1 MFDQLEGPQI
11 ELLTREQMRP
21 LIQPRAPDAHKGDF
35 GRVVVVADRQGRP
48 ARPCCA
54 RKARCVR
61 ERAWD
66 GGVTACLPADHC
78 RARRRIHDRRPRR
91 NTRGHGALLRGRRR
105 PGIDADVIVAGPG
118 LGRGEGVTTFV
129 RELLDKCEGPLVLD
143 ADALNAFADEPALLI
158 GREGRDLIITPH
170 PG

>member
-1 MFDQLEGPQI
+1 
-11 ELLTREQMRP
+11 MRSGVG
-21 LIQPRAPDAHKGDF
+21 LVTVASPR
-35 GRVVVVADRQGRP
+35 V
-48 ARPCCA
+48 
-54 RKARCVR
+54 
-61 ERAWD
+61 
-66 GGVTACLPADHC
+66 LPADHC

-105 PGIDADVIVAGPG
+105 TGIDADVIVAGPG